1 VRVFNEALPEHTISV
16 DAVDTRVQNI
26 RMLHTGVNG
35 NLYPLDFDSES
46 SGTHAY
52 FELLGP
58 LLDGLASASC
68 LLVDEFESKL
78 HPNLSRQL
86 VRIFNDPKMNPRGAQ
101 LIFNTHDTNLLD
113 LSLLRR
119 DEIWFTEKT
128 QEGATQ
134 LIRLSEFTPRKGQN
148 VAAAYLHGRFG
159 ATPFLDDELLWSV
172 LKSLY
177 ETKPSPSSE
186 VEAN

>member
-1 VRVFNEALPEHTISV
+1 
-16 DAVDTRVQNI
+16 
-26 RMLHTGVNG
+26 
-35 NLYPLDFDSES
+35 
-46 SGTHAY
+46 
-52 FELLGP
+52 
-58 LLDGLASASC
+58 